1 LNKFSSLKHI
11 NFLDSYK
18 SIFIMTAKKI
28 YFYLI
33 LIGAI
38 TIFISCNSRNK
49 LEKEADQHLQEIE
62 QLIQQNE
69 LNAAKITID
78 SFHTKYPRLVAK
90 RRIAEAYKD
99 TITRRECRR
108 TIAYCDSLLP
118 IKEREADSLL
128 QYFRLGK
135 NPKYQEIGNYI
146 YKTQS
151 TEANAN
157 RTYLKAYVDENADY
171 YLISQYIG
179 PKIEH
184 SSVEVSNGQVFAHT
198 DTIDTSSPFYLSFSD
213 ETGRWE
219 IVTFKNET
227 ENGVSAFISQYIN
240 EPLKVT
246 LHGRKNYS
254 YFLQNADK
262 KAIME
267 TYHLWIVKKDINRLK
282 KEIQKAQLK
291 IEQINKRN

>member
-1 LNKFSSLKHI
+1 MTYKKVSLNLI
-11 NFLDSYK
+11 IV
-18 SIFIMTAKKI
+18 SIIF
-28 YFYLI
+28 F
-33 LIGAI
+33 
-38 TIFISCNSRNK
+38 FISCNSRSK
-49 LEKEADQHLQEIE
+49 QEKEADQHLQEIE

-78 SFHTKYPRLVAK
+78 SFHAKYPRLVAK

-99 TITRRECRR
+99 TITRRECRK

-128 QYFRLGK
+128 QYFRLEK
-135 NPKYQEIGNYI
+135 NPKYQEIGNYV

-171 YLISQYIG
+171 YLISQYVG

-184 SSVEVSNGQVFAHT
+184 NSVEISNGEVFAHT
-198 DTIDTSSPFYLSFSD
+198 DTIDISSPFYLSFSD

-219 IVTFKNET
+219 IVTFKNEA
-227 ENGVSAFISQYIN
+227 ENGVSAFVSQYIN

-267 TYHLWIVKKDINRLK
+267 T
-282 KEIQKAQLK
+282 
-291 IEQINKRN
+291 